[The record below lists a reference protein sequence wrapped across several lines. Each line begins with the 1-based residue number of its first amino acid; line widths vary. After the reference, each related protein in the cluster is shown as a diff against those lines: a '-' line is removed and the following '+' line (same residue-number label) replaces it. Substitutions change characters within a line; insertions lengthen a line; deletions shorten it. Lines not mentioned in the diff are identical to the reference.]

1 MKQEQ
6 GTILTIAI
14 VAFNSETVLQ
24 QCIDSLAAQS
34 FRKFRVHIV
43 DNGSAFPVKNY
54 IILPD
59 DRFVLINSEI
69 NTGYAGGANL
79 GLLNTNTKWVIS
91 MNPDVLLSRHCLS
104 RLLDA
109 VNEQPQAAMAAPL
122 LFIPKM
128 GRSID
133 GFGDVLSIFGI
144 AWRGGYQTSVK
155 LEHFKQNV
163 QVFSPCGA
171 MAMYRGDIFRSLG
184 GFDESFFC
192 YLEDVDLGLRINS
205 HGYKAILVPR
215 AHGWHGGNASSK
227 KPSGFIEFHTS
238 KNFVN
243 MIFKSVPIALILPM
257 FVLHLLVFI
266 WLDVRNTQR
275 SEQTARRKGLL
286 QSIRRIPS
294 FMKQRMERKRYPLGA
309 SIKVA
314 NILSWSIKM
323 PSQYKIY
330 SWQLN
335 P

>member
-1 MKQEQ
+1 MKHKQ
-6 GTILTIAI
+6 GTTLTIAI
-14 VAFNSETVLQ
+14 VAYNSETVLQ
-24 QCIDSLAAQS
+24 QCIDSLAIQS
-34 FRKFRVHIV
+34 FRNFRVNII
-43 DNGSAFPVKNY
+43 DNSSAHPVKNY
-54 IILPD
+54 ITLPD
-59 DRFVLINSEI
+59 DRFTLINSET

-91 MNPDVLLSRHCLS
+91 MNPDVLLTRHCLS

-109 VNEQPQAAMAAPL
+109 VNEQPLAAMAAPL

-128 GRSID
+128 RRSID

-144 AWRGGYQTSVK
+144 AWRGGYQASVK

-205 HGYKAILVPR
+205 YGYKAILVPR
-215 AHGWHGGNASSK
+215 AHGWHTGNASSK
-227 KPSGFIEFHTS
+227 KPPGFIEFHTS
-238 KNFVN
+238 KNSIK

-257 FVLHLLVFI
+257 FALHLLVFI

-330 SWQLN
+330 TWQLN